1 MTYFFL
7 LCLILAPFV
16 FLLLAIRLSWRAVR
30 ALKRRRLP
38 GPTHDSSLKAAI
50 EVAAMSVIGAGL
62 CWTAGVGSGFYLLDP
77 DEICDR
83 SLPSVPAAG
92 SDVVTI
98 EEHLSLP
105 VRQTCV
111 WADGIRYDL
120 VPSWVNPMIAVFLVV
135 LALSLVVCVAGLV
148 MHRRRLRAV
157 LE

>member
-7 LCLILAPFV
+7 LCLIFAPFV

-83 SLPSVPAAG
+83 SRLSGSAAG

-111 WADGIRYDL
+111 WADGTRYDL

-148 MHRRRLRAV
+148 THRRRLRAV
-157 LE
+157 PE